1 MTAVSQL
8 MQLPSFFLDLLKEA
22 APQALTQ
29 EFHSLDYSGRHLDLM
44 EMYSWVGKNRFLVR
58 ESFLSA
64 CYLCFCHGH
73 DGKYCMHLDLKL

>member
-44 EMYSWVGKNRFLVR
+44 EMYSG
-58 ESFLSA
+58 SA
-64 CYLCFCHGH
+64 RIASLCEKVSCLLATCVFAMAMMVSIVCI
-73 DGKYCMHLDLKL
+73 